1 MRGIIDQVAMD
12 DTGAIT
18 ILEHKTRRSCS
29 LPKEAQRRTARLQ
42 LLMYR
47 FLFKR
52 FGGMLQGARGA
63 STKNVV
69 CAPPRLTAGRVQGHA
84 VCKVDCRLAA
94 MEHVVAGTS

>member
-1 MRGIIDQVAMD
+1 MRGIIDQVALD

-29 LPKEAQRRTARLQ
+29 LPQEAQRRTARLQ

-52 FGGMLQGARGA
+52 FGGMLLGARDA
-63 STKNVV
+63 S
-69 CAPPRLTAGRVQGHA
+69 A
-84 VCKVDCRLAA
+84 VS
-94 MEHVVAGTS
+94 MM